1 MIAEDETCCT
11 RNIHDKIE
19 VLTEKL
25 DKSNNMKENKTEE
38 TDENKE
44 SIVAL
49 NDSLDWQV
57 YSNELKE
64 QSEDETGEQ
73 MSK

>member
-1 MIAEDETCCT
+1 
-11 RNIHDKIE
+11 
-19 VLTEKL
+19 
-25 DKSNNMKENKTEE
+25 MKENKTEE

-49 NDSLDWQV
+49 NDSLDQQV

-64 QSEDETGEQ
+64 PFEDETGEQ
-73 MSK
+73 MIK

>member
-1 MIAEDETCCT
+1 
-11 RNIHDKIE
+11 
-19 VLTEKL
+19 
-25 DKSNNMKENKTEE
+25 MKENKTEE

-49 NDSLDWQV
+49 NDSLDQQV

-73 MSK
+73 MRRVKITKVDNKVQANT

>member
-1 MIAEDETCCT
+1 
-11 RNIHDKIE
+11 
-19 VLTEKL
+19 
-25 DKSNNMKENKTEE
+25 MKENTEE

-49 NDSLDWQV
+49 NDSLDLQV